1 MGRSRKV
8 LLQIPVEV
16 EPEEGEGEE
25 LVAEGAE
32 AFVPQHRLEKEVLG
46 GVSQEQLVVPQLRLL
61 LRTTP
66 RAQNVPAKRKTRKR
80 TSLLKNRIK
89 QLLLLLVF
97 FFLTCGESCAWCRP
111 GA

>member
-1 MGRSRKV
+1 MAPLIETSFRDHESYGSEQEFPEVGRSRKV

-25 LVAEGAE
+25 LVAEGAK

-66 RAQNVPAKRKTRKR
+66 RAQNVPAKRKK
-80 TSLLKNRIK
+80 
-89 QLLLLLVF
+89 
-97 FFLTCGESCAWCRP
+97 SC
-111 GA
+111 